1 MPNKPTLTQKQ
12 KKAAALATLVLF
24 IFLSLAV
31 FWFVGRPMVRFAKE
45 PELFRQWI
53 AGLGLWGKAVY
64 VGMCMLQVV
73 VAIIPGEPLEICGGY
88 AFGGVWGS
96 ILCMLG
102 LFLGSVAVFW
112 LVRRLGQPIVE
123 IFFPPEK
130 LDKLH
135 FLKSSPK
142 RNFLFWLIFT
152 IPGTPKD
159 LLCYFAGL
167 TDLRWG
173 TWLLLCTAG
182 RLPSV
187 LTSTVGGSALGGK
200 SYLFAALVF
209 GGTLLLSLVG
219 LLIYRGVCRHHEK
232 VRKNPEEPED

>member
-24 IFLSLAV
+24 ILLSLAV

-102 LFLGSVAVFW
+102 LF
-112 LVRRLGQPIVE
+112 
-123 IFFPPEK
+123 
-130 LDKLH
+130 
-135 FLKSSPK
+135 
-142 RNFLFWLIFT
+142 
-152 IPGTPKD
+152 
-159 LLCYFAGL
+159 
-167 TDLRWG
+167 
-173 TWLLLCTAG
+173 
-182 RLPSV
+182 
-187 LTSTVGGSALGGK
+187 
-200 SYLFAALVF
+200 
-209 GGTLLLSLVG
+209 
-219 LLIYRGVCRHHEK
+219 
-232 VRKNPEEPED
+232 

>member
-12 KKAAALATLVLF
+12 KKAVALAALLLF
-24 IFLSLAV
+24 ILLSLAV

-167 TDLRWG
+167 TDLSWPS
-173 TWLLLCTAG
+173 WLLIASVG
-182 RLPSV
+182 RIPSIV
-187 LTSTVGGSALGGK
+187 TSTVGGDALGMQN
-200 SYLFAALVF
+200 YQFAVVTFLATLVIA
-209 GGTLLLSLVG
+209 GVG
-219 LLIYRGVCRHHEK
+219 LLIYRQVCRRHDAHRGSADSET
-232 VRKNPEEPED
+232 

>member
-24 IFLSLAV
+24 ILLSLAV

-73 VAIIPGEPLEICGGY
+73 VAIIPGEPLEICGGC

-182 RLPSV
+182 RLPRYS
-187 LTSTVGGSALGGK
+187 
-200 SYLFAALVF
+200 
-209 GGTLLLSLVG
+209 
-219 LLIYRGVCRHHEK
+219 
-232 VRKNPEEPED
+232 PPP